1 MEQSRRG
8 ESRWELITCGAGEA
22 CEGSAHDETVC
33 CVGENVIRC
42 PGPALALAGF
52 PPQSA
57 NQLRPPPTFA
67 LCI

>member
-1 MEQSRRG
+1 MEQGRRG
-8 ESRWELITCGAGEA
+8 ESSWELITCEARGA
-22 CEGSAHDETVC
+22 CEGSARDEAVC
-33 CVGENVIRC
+33 CVREDVIRC

-52 PPQSA
+52 PLQSA